1 MKQNALTLFI
11 YVTAILLAVLLFP
24 VMSITALVFAWDKT
38 RRYPGRLIRRY
49 GQLLCR
55 MMPTWRFSIEGE
67 APKDIARQG
76 YVVIA
81 NHEST
86 GDIFLLA
93 TLPWDMR
100 WVAKVELFRIPLLGQ
115 MLWLCGDI
123 PIRRGDKRSVLNML
137 ERCRKT
143 LEGGL
148 SIMIFPEGTRSQDG
162 HLGKFKDGAFQ
173 LAIETGAPVL
183 PLALTG
189 TRQCWARHEFALGRA
204 RARARILDPIPT
216 AGMDIEALPAL
227 REEAR
232 RRIEAALEE
241 MRREDAAPRS
251 EEACR
256 APARGE
262 LAGADRPGA
271 PSP

>member
-1 MKQNALTLFI
+1 MKQNALTFFI

-24 VMSITALVFAWDKT
+24 VMLIAALVFAWDKT

-55 MMPTWRFSIEGE
+55 MMPTWSFSIEGE
-67 APKDIARQG
+67 VPRDIDRRG

-123 PIRRGDKRSVLNML
+123 PIRRGDKRSVLRML
-137 ERCRKT
+137 QLCRKT
-143 LEGGL
+143 LMGGL
-148 SIMIFPEGTRSQDG
+148 SIMIFPEGTRSQNG
-162 HLGKFKDGAFQ
+162 SLGKFKDGAFQ
-173 LAIETGAPVL
+173 LAIEAGAPVL

-204 RARARILDPIPT
+204 RARVRILDPIPT
-216 AGMDIEALPAL
+216 TGMDIEALPAL
-227 REEAR
+227 REAAR
-232 RRIEAALEE
+232 RQIESALEQ
-241 MRREDAAPRS
+241 MRREDAALRPPQGCS
-251 EEACR
+251 AVQK
-256 APARGE
+256 GE
-262 LAGADRPGA
+262 LAGADQPSA
-271 PSP
+271 PTR